1 MTQRPIKFRVWNTVL
16 KEMLPFVGELSFVD
30 GKLRSLKAGKTNDW
44 VKDGRTNVER
54 EDLDKVVLMQ
64 FTGLHDKNGKE
75 IWEGDVVRYPSG
87 EVASV
92 YWSEVREGVMP
103 CYALEPVYR
112 ESFDDSFAPALD
124 HDTYHRLEV
133 IGNIYENPEFIQ
145 SLKK

>member
-1 MTQRPIKFRVWNTVL
+1 MSRVIRFRAWMKEERQMVMVAQIDFTFDLVTGYRVWKSTGPDEETRMYEESS
-16 KEMLPFVGELSFVD
+16 KCE
-30 GKLRSLKAGKTNDW
+30 
-44 VKDGRTNVER
+44 
-54 EDLDKVVLMQ
+54 LMQ